1 MYSYSRIPRIIIIG
15 ASLILPVIF
24 GSSAEAAGKASHKT
38 ATSVATTPGN
48 TIAAGASED
57 SLKSCLSRI
66 PQNATAGQRMIA
78 EQSCQRDEG
87 ERKPFPAT
95 GNN

>member
-1 MYSYSRIPRIIIIG
+1 MHSRLFILRTIIAG
-15 ASLILPVIF
+15 AFLIFPLTF
-24 GSSAEAAGKASHKT
+24 GPSANAAAKASKTT
-38 ATSVATTPGN
+38 ATPVATTSGN

-66 PQNATAGQRMIA
+66 PKDATVGQRMIA

-87 ERKPFPAT
+87 ERKPFQAT
-95 GNN
+95 GSY

>member
-15 ASLILPVIF
+15 ASLIIPVIF

>member
-1 MYSYSRIPRIIIIG
+1 MYSHSRIPRIIIIG

-24 GSSAEAAGKASHKT
+24 GSSAEAASKAPEKT
-38 ATSVATTPGN
+38 ATAVTTTQGKA
-48 TIAAGASED
+48 IAAGASED

-87 ERKPFPAT
+87 ERKPFQAT
-95 GNN
+95 GNY

>member
-1 MYSYSRIPRIIIIG
+1 MYSHSRILRIIIIG

-24 GSSAEAAGKASHKT
+24 GSSAEAAGKASKKT
-38 ATSVATTPGN
+38 ATSVASTPSN

-66 PQNATAGQRMIA
+66 PKDATAGQRMVA

-87 ERKPFPAT
+87 ERNLFRAT

>member
-1 MYSYSRIPRIIIIG
+1 MHSRLFILRTIIAG
-15 ASLILPVIF
+15 AFLILPLTF
-24 GSSAEAAGKASHKT
+24 GPSANAAAKASKT
-38 ATSVATTPGN
+38 TATPGN

-66 PQNATAGQRMIA
+66 PKDATVGQRMIA

-87 ERKPFPAT
+87 ERKPFQAT
-95 GNN
+95 GNY

>member
-1 MYSYSRIPRIIIIG
+1 MHNPLFILRTIIAG
-15 ASLILPVIF
+15 AFLILPLTF
-24 GSSAEAAGKASHKT
+24 GPSANAAAKPSKKT
-38 ATSVATTPGN
+38 ATPVVTTPDN

-66 PQNATAGQRMIA
+66 PKNATAGQRMIA

-87 ERKPFPAT
+87 ERKPFQAT
-95 GNN
+95 GNY